1 MSYTIEFSQKA
12 ERQFKDLPR
21 SVQLKIAPK
30 ISALAETPRPRGAK
44 KLEGQDDI
52 YRIRA
57 GDYRIIYQVQDKA
70 LIVLVVKIGDRKEVY
85 RRISK

>member
-1 MSYTIEFSQKA
+1 MSYTIEFSKKA

-30 ISALAETPRPRGAK
+30 ISALAETPRPGKAK
-44 KLEGQDDI
+44 KLEGQDNI
-52 YRIRA
+52 YRIRV

-70 LIVLVVKIGDRKEVY
+70 LIVLVIKIGDRKEVY
-85 RRISK
+85 RRIGK